1 METTPSITEE
11 GVVIPE
17 IPAVVSEVR
26 KKHTVSAKVA
36 SKITFNDDIKD
47 IEQFQ
52 IHISST
58 GEKYITTERV
68 VKGIS
73 IRN

>member
-1 METTPSITEE
+1 MESTPTITEQ
-11 GVVIPE
+11 GVVVPE
-17 IPAVVSEVR
+17 TVTQEVSDTKKKPAI
-26 KKHTVSAKVA
+26 SAKVA

-58 GEKYITTERV
+58 GEKFSTTERV
-68 VKGIS
+68 VKGICGL
-73 IRN
+73 